1 VAKDFRVDDFL
12 LLADRRMVGFS
23 GFGPPGGLPVVICH
37 GGPGSR
43 LAPRRLA
50 ASAGASSLRLIG
62 IDRPG
67 YGLSTPLPGRTIG
80 SWVPD
85 ALAVLDELGVD
96 RFIAAGTSTGGAY
109 ALALAALAPERALGC
124 VVCCGL
130 SDLRW
135 AEGKAMASVNR
146 MGEMFDADRETALAI
161 ASEVLGPD
169 GGRMATAMENVQLTP
184 ADMEVVRDPEWMAAW
199 NAEIPEM
206 FAQGVVGYADDRL
219 ADGMGWGSF
228 DVGAITCPVVV
239 LHGGSDQGVPVAHA
253 HNTAKVVPGAELRIF
268 EHHGHFSISTEL
280 LPVLNELAA
289 RVGKR
294 GHWR

>member
-1 VAKDFRVDDFL
+1 VDDFL
-12 LLADRRMVGFS
+12 LLADRRTVGFAD
-23 GFGPPGGLPVVICH
+23 FGLPEGLPVVVCH

-43 LAPRRLA
+43 LGPRRLA
-50 ASAGASSLRLIG
+50 ASAGASGLRLIG

-67 YGLSTPLPGRTIG
+67 YGLSTPVPGRTIG

-85 ALAVLDELGVD
+85 ALAVLDELGID

-109 ALALAALAPERALGC
+109 ALALAALAPGRALGC

-146 MGEMFDADRETALAI
+146 MGEMFDADRESALAI
-161 ASEVLGPD
+161 AAEVLGPH

-184 ADMEVVRDPEWMAAW
+184 ADMEVVRDAEWMAAW

-219 ADGMGWGSF
+219 ADGKGWESF

-239 LHGGSDQGVPVAHA
+239 LHGGADQGVPAAHA
-253 HNTAKVVPGAELRIF
+253 HHTAELVPGAELRIF
-268 EHHGHFSISTEL
+268 EQHGHFSISTEL
-280 LPVLNELAA
+280 LPVLSDLAA
-289 RVGKR
+289 RAGLGR
-294 GHWR
+294 Q